1 MSSICILTFSFILSY
16 CSSQCVIHNLLPH
29 EIYLH
34 HTAYDI
40 ISNCVYLF
48 GGQTE
53 QFTSIDTIYKRNMDQ
68 TNWTTLSIP
77 TPTVSFYSR
86 TQNSVIIDRIVYFVG
101 IRDSS
106 SKESGKIYK
115 FDIETEDWISN
126 DQLTPPT
133 HPSVY
138 GCLTQNETHLFMIG
152 GSSNTGYD
160 EYLQIYDI
168 NDNSWIEEAINV
180 TPIKGN
186 GWIGQYCHVVD
197 NQLYAFGGSIH
208 ANRIDTIFK
217 YNPLDKWSLL
227 PSKLPIAASYGTI
240 VYKQPYIYLIGGRN
254 AETSSSL
261 NTIIE
266 FDVETESIT
275 DYYAMQERLEYID
288 AEIIDDKVYIFGGY
302 NSGKD
307 LVSKNIEQC
316 DVLKSN
322 APSHHPS
329 NAPSRRPSKEP
340 SKEPSNKP
348 SKEPSNEPSNKPSK
362 EPSNEPSNKPSAIP
376 STLDTTTAN
385 TTTSDPTATLTTL
398 VSETETEKDND
409 NEMDLLLYI
418 KIAVVAILFVFCFCV
433 VYMVRYCKRV
443 EMAQDSEAKVA
454 EMVIERG
461 TNDLESK
468 PNDKQTHDTTTP
480 GLMNGNEHEQM
491 ENDDQLDSTSSSS
504 HESMYVGG
512 PGLVTAGGDLEDE
525 DVDDLESKSMG
536 EGQEPKGPNPVS
548 TKGATNSHP
557 VINVQL
563 MMKGSVKVTKR
574 DGDVNDTIK

>member
-101 IRDSS
+101 IR
-106 SKESGKIYK
+106 
-115 FDIETEDWISN
+115 
-126 DQLTPPT
+126 
-133 HPSVY
+133 
-138 GCLTQNETHLFMIG
+138 
-152 GSSNTGYD
+152 
-160 EYLQIYDI
+160 
-168 NDNSWIEEAINV
+168 
-180 TPIKGN
+180 
-186 GWIGQYCHVVD
+186 
-197 NQLYAFGGSIH
+197 
-208 ANRIDTIFK
+208 
-217 YNPLDKWSLL
+217 
-227 PSKLPIAASYGTI
+227 ASYGTI

-362 EPSNEPSNKPSAIP
+362 EPSNEPSNEASNKPSAIP

-574 DGDVNDTIK
+574 DGGVNDTIK